1 MTLSSLVL
9 VLVLLVT
16 VSVHGIPRALSAHSA
31 VSISEQELLQ
41 LKRASNEAETTFGA
55 SSCGAAIALYA
66 LNPRTTTSCIHLDT
80 DTCHPNT
87 LSTRYNLG
95 ERERVSGLY
104 AEAAVHLH
112 RAIDLSV
119 NLGCGPGGCAGA
131 ASLHSLGAALAATGD
146 PASLQAAMPLLAR
159 ALRAAR
165 AHCGDAA
172 PETIDV
178 LSTQGALAKARGRSS
193 QAIAILRQAL
203 QLVEGHAGAPVG
215 GVLTNLGL
223 VLHASGATSDA
234 VATLERA
241 VAMTEA
247 EAVAATTATVTGDGD
262 TAVTPPPLELVQ
274 PLQALALA
282 LLDAPPSVAT
292 DGSSSSSGGGGS
304 SGTGG
309 HVVRAVRLLKRALGI
324 LDAHFEGGLHP
335 QHAPVLTALAEA
347 LGRGWG
353 AAKAKR
359 RLELL
364 ERALQATEA
373 RHEELVTHT
382 QQGLSRFSPS
392 ATDNATVHVCCS
404 QLVAVSAGEAS
415 PASAAASAAAV
426 AAAAANVAAV
436 RGESGDVLGQVQA
449 LESSAATLEVRAR
462 EWLCVVLHTLMTAP
476 LLCANL
482 LREC

>member
-1 MTLSSLVL
+1 MTLSSVVWVL
-9 VLVLLVT
+9 ALLVT

-104 AEAAVHLH
+104 AEAAVHLQ

-146 PASLQAAMPLLAR
+146 PASQQAAMPLLAR

-172 PETIDV
+172 SETIDV

-193 QAIAILRQAL
+193 QAIAILHQAL

-223 VLHASGATSDA
+223 ALHASGATSDA

-247 EAVAATTATVTGDGD
+247 EAVAATTATVTSDGD
-262 TAVTPPPLELVQ
+262 AAVTPPPLELVQ

-292 DGSSSSSGGGGS
+292 DGSSSSSSGGGGS

-382 QQGLSRFSPS
+382 
-392 ATDNATVHVCCS
+392 A
-404 QLVAVSAGEAS
+404 
-415 PASAAASAAAV
+415 
-426 AAAAANVAAV
+426 
-436 RGESGDVLGQVQA
+436 
-449 LESSAATLEVRAR
+449 EVVKAQSK
-462 EWLCVVLHTLMTAP
+462 CH
-476 LLCANL
+476 
-482 LREC
+482 